1 MKIYEVG
8 GAVRDYLL
16 GIKPNDIDY
25 VVVGARVE
33 DLLNKGFVKVGKAFP
48 VFLHPETKAEYALA
62 RKEIKTGNKH
72 TDFEFDFSPTISLS
86 EDLRRRDFT
95 CNALAKDVETGK
107 IIDECGGAEDIK
119 NKILRHIDSE
129 HFVEDPLRV
138 LRMCRFS
145 AQLDFEIAPE
155 TMLLAKKMVKENML
169 ENLSAERIREE
180 FFKALHSKCFWRF
193 VKAFEECGALAHLLK
208 NLNKEIKGIA
218 IRRQFYYNL
227 QNAESLEEIAKFAIL
242 FWPVTDD
249 KKIADDCNKIKMS
262 EKFMRFAQILC
273 RYGHFLADKEQV
285 NSDYLFDMLKNIG
298 RLKDFKPAELLFS
311 TLENLGYNQ
320 EKNQKISKK
329 IMVLCEENRVNMMP
343 DFKSMA
349 KDKSIAQKYKEF
361 ILEKLKENNQNI
373 CE

>member
-16 GIKPNDIDY
+16 GIKPHDVDY
-25 VVVGARVE
+25 VVVGAKVE
-33 DLLNKGFVKVGKAFP
+33 DLLNRGFVKVGKAFP

-95 CNALAKDVETGK
+95 CNALAKDIETGK
-107 IIDECGGAEDIK
+107 IIDECGGVDDIK
-119 NKILRHIDSE
+119 NKILRHIDSV

-138 LRMCRFS
+138 LRMCRFC

-155 TMLLAKKMVKENML
+155 TMLLAKKMVKANML
-169 ENLSAERIREE
+169 ESLSAERIREE

-193 VKAFEECGALAHLLK
+193 VNALEDCGALANLLK
-208 NLNKEIKGIA
+208 NLSNKIKDNA

-227 QNAESLEEIAKFAIL
+227 QNAESLEEIAKFGIL
-242 FWPVTDD
+242 FWPIKDD

-273 RYGHFLADKEQV
+273 RYGHFLAENEQV

-311 TLENLGYNQ
+311 ALENLGFNQ
-320 EKNQKISKK
+320 EKNQEISKK
-329 IMVLCEENRVNMMP
+329 IMVLCEENRVDKMP

-349 KDKSIAQKYKEF
+349 KDKSIAQKYKKF

>member
-16 GIKPNDIDY
+16 GIKPHDVDY
-25 VVVGARVE
+25 VVVGAKVE
-33 DLLNKGFVKVGKAFP
+33 DLLNKGFAKVGKAFP

-72 TDFEFDFSPTISLS
+72 TDFEFDFSPAISLS

-95 CNALAKDVETGK
+95 CNALAKDIETGE

-119 NKILRHIDSE
+119 NKLIRHIDSE

-145 AQLDFEIAPE
+145 AQLNFEIAPE
-155 TMLLAKKMVKENML
+155 TMLLAKKMVKANML

-180 FFKALHSKCFWRF
+180 FFKALQSPDFWRA
-193 VKAFEECGALAHLLK
+193 VKAMEDCGALAHLLK
-208 NLNKEIKGIA
+208 NLSNKIKDNT
-218 IRRQFYYNL
+218 IRRQFYHNL
-227 QNAESLEEIAKFAIL
+227 QNAGNLEDIAKFGIL
-242 FWPVTDD
+242 FWSITDD

-298 RLKDFKPAELLFS
+298 RLKDFRPAELLFS
-311 TLENLGYNQ
+311 ALENLGYNQ
-320 EKNQKISKK
+320 KKNQEVSKK
-329 IMVLCEENRVNMMP
+329 IMVLCEENRVDKMP
-343 DFKSMA
+343 DFKNMA
-349 KDKSIAQKYKEF
+349 KDKSIAQKYKKF

>member
-16 GIKPNDIDY
+16 GIKPNDVDY

-119 NKILRHIDSE
+119 NKILRHIDSV

-155 TMLLAKKMVKENML
+155 TMLLAKKMVKEN
-169 ENLSAERIREE
+169 E
-180 FFKALHSKCFWRF
+180 
-193 VKAFEECGALAHLLK
+193 
-208 NLNKEIKGIA
+208 
-218 IRRQFYYNL
+218 
-227 QNAESLEEIAKFAIL
+227 
-242 FWPVTDD
+242 
-249 KKIADDCNKIKMS
+249 
-262 EKFMRFAQILC
+262 
-273 RYGHFLADKEQV
+273 
-285 NSDYLFDMLKNIG
+285 
-298 RLKDFKPAELLFS
+298 
-311 TLENLGYNQ
+311 
-320 EKNQKISKK
+320 
-329 IMVLCEENRVNMMP
+329 
-343 DFKSMA
+343 
-349 KDKSIAQKYKEF
+349 
-361 ILEKLKENNQNI
+361 
-373 CE
+373 